1 MSFVFI
7 FQVLYLAN
15 IPQRLS
21 QRKKMV
27 TKLNSSLV
35 FNKNVL
41 SVHVYFPGNKI
52 SDDAAKYFA
61 AALLD
66 NSRLGDLN
74 LSHNELS
81 DGAGQFLGHAI
92 GKGNGGSRISQTGGT
107 NLWVWGKYS

>member
-1 MSFVFI
+1 
-7 FQVLYLAN
+7 
-15 IPQRLS
+15 
-21 QRKKMV
+21 MV

-35 FNKNVL
+35 FNENIL

-92 GKGNGGSRISQTGGT
+92 GKGN
-107 NLWVWGKYS
+107 VKVA

>member
-1 MSFVFI
+1 
-7 FQVLYLAN
+7 
-15 IPQRLS
+15 
-21 QRKKMV
+21 MV

-35 FNKNVL
+35 FNENIL

-92 GKGNGGSRISQTGGT
+92 GKGNVKVAEFPKLTLKHGILL
-107 NLWVWGKYS
+107 NLPI

>member
-1 MSFVFI
+1 
-7 FQVLYLAN
+7 
-15 IPQRLS
+15 
-21 QRKKMV
+21 MV
-27 TKLNSSLV
+27 TMLNSSLV
-35 FNKNVL
+35 FNENIL

-92 GKGNGGSRISQTGGT
+92 GKGNGGIQDFPDGRHQPLGLGQILIILAIVLPKTA
-107 NLWVWGKYS
+107 